1 MPAIVDI
8 VALVFRKNSRH
19 SRLVV
24 RVVLDLRQSVDDL
37 FAGELLAEGL
47 VGRDHDFL
55 LLRITVIIVE
65 VGGKNYGWNFTM

>member
-1 MPAIVDI
+1 MPAIVGI
-8 VALVFRKNSRH
+8 VARVFRKN